1 MLLGLSNLALAN
13 DTIINESE
21 GMFNCSGGAQTYIL
35 STNCKKLT
43 LKRIVIGSTFA
54 YEGQCLDNNNKD
66 HVFSCQS
73 YSFTYKN
80 RVIQKEDFWTKSKK
94 NK

>member
-1 MLLGLSNLALAN
+1 MHTAKAN
-13 DTIINESE
+13 ETIINESE
-21 GMFNCSGGAQTYIL
+21 GMFYCSGGAQTYIL

-43 LKRIVIGSTFA
+43 LKRIIVGSAMA

-66 HVFSCQS
+66 HVFACQS
-73 YSFTYKN
+73 YAFTYKN